1 MATIQEIAQRAG
13 TSVATVSHVINR
25 TRFVSED
32 LRKRVERAMEELGYH
47 PQDSRKIIVGF
58 LLRNYRCSFAEDLI
72 DALHCCSHIKAREE
86 LSYQAVCPGNIE
98 VVSILVKTE
107 LTMQEL
113 KTYQKRYGLDY
124 IILDYTVRMAPN
136 RHHETVEAPIIF
148 LNHDPKIY
156 PKCYHINFDYRSA
169 MVAALRHMVSLG
181 HRNILVITPRENP
194 YTNRLVLETCKLF
207 YKQNNMVFPDE
218 NLVEIETYLFR
229 TLALENLE
237 QVLGALQSR
246 GITGIITTEM
256 MATMHVVD
264 YLRHRGLN
272 MPQDVSLLAIGDIFL
287 TKYLFFN
294 RTRIDMRILEV
305 VQDIVSI
312 VQGDGRQ
319 RFYSISPE
327 FITGD
332 STKALVFDQFDR
344 PGASQL
350 SLELSEAEIQKVRA
364 GDYKV
369 CVSTFMESTPVS
381 HSQLEGLRDGLNT
394 LGIHMVH
401 KTDAHG
407 NYEIQNLQLQGFAAA
422 KPDAVICIPNLD
434 ENDVSPFKKHLPRRT
449 KVLFSSCV
457 PDQFT
462 ANLYDCCIAGNM
474 VESGK
479 QASWLLGKYMTA
491 NGLTHAAYL
500 CYGGNSQPARHRDR
514 SAISILEEEFPLIT
528 LDRVVYY
535 TEETQ
540 AYTMVSD
547 LLRELPQIE
556 AMYISQSRMA
566 EAVLGVLSLL
576 GRTDIKVVTQGVSKE
591 VIDQL
596 DDHSNVIG
604 VVVPNSY
611 EIGRLLAYACAHYFL
626 GMEPS
631 PFVAVDPVAFTPQN
645 LSGAWLSVMKNKL
658 T

>member
-1 MATIQEIAQRAG
+1 MCIRD
-13 TSVATVSHVINR
+13 R
-25 TRFVSED
+25 
-32 LRKRVERAMEELGYH
+32 
-47 PQDSRKIIVGF
+47 
-58 LLRNYRCSFAEDLI
+58 
-72 DALHCCSHIKAREE
+72 
-86 LSYQAVCPGNIE
+86 
-98 VVSILVKTE
+98 
-107 LTMQEL
+107 
-113 KTYQKRYGLDY
+113 DY
-124 IILDYTVRMAPN
+124 IILDYTVRLAQN
-136 RHHETVEAPIIF
+136 RHHDTVDAPIIF
-148 LNHDPKIY
+148 LNHDPKVY
-156 PKCYHINFDYRSA
+156 PRCYHINFDYQAA

-181 HRNILVITPRENP
+181 HRNILVITPKENP

-207 YKQNNMVFPDE
+207 YRKNNMTFPDA

-229 TLALENLE
+229 TLALENLDR
-237 QVLGALQSR
+237 VLGDMHSR

-264 YLRHRGLN
+264 YLQHQGVT
-272 MPQDVSLLAIGDIFL
+272 MPQDISLLAIGDIFL

-294 RTRIDMRILEV
+294 RTRIDMRIIEV
-305 VQDIVSI
+305 VQDII
-312 VQGDGRQ
+312 KIIKGDGGQ
-319 RFYSISPE
+319 RFFSISPE

-350 SLELSEAEIQKVRA
+350 SLELSEADIQKVRA

-369 CVSTFMESTPVS
+369 CVSTYMETTPVS
-381 HSQLEGLRDGLNT
+381 HSKLEGLRDGLNT
-394 LGIHMVH
+394 LGIHLVQ

-407 NYEIQNLQLQGFAAA
+407 SYEIQELQLHSFAAA

-434 ENDVSPFKKHLPRRT
+434 ECNVAPFKKNLPRKTR
-449 KVLFSSCV
+449 VIFSSCI
-457 PDQFT
+457 PAGFT
-462 ANLYDCCIAGNM
+462 ANQYDCCIAGNM

-500 CYGGNSQPARHRDR
+500 CYGGDSQPARHRDR

-528 LDRVVYY
+528 LDKVVYY

-540 AYTMVSD
+540 AYTMMSD

-556 AMYISQSRMA
+556 ALYISQSRMA
-566 EAVLGVLSLL
+566 EAVLGVLRLL

-604 VVVPNSY
+604 VVVPNGY
-611 EIGRLLAYACAHYFL
+611 EIGRLMAYACAHYFL
-626 GMEPS
+626 GMEPA
-631 PFVAVDPVAFTPQN
+631 PYVAVDPVAFTPQN

>member
-1 MATIQEIAQRAG
+1 MATIQEIAERAG
-13 TSVATVSHVINR
+13 TSVATVSHVMNR
-25 TRFVSED
+25 TRYVSDE
-32 LRKRVERAMEELGYH
+32 LKSRVERAMEELGV
-47 PQDSRKIIVGF
+47 PRQEGRKITVGF

-72 DALHCCSHIKAREE
+72 DALHCCGDIHSREE
-86 LSYQAVCPGNIE
+86 LSHRVVGPGEIE

-107 LTMQEL
+107 LTLQEL

-124 IILDYTVRMAPN
+124 IILDYTVRLAQN
-136 RHHETVEAPIIF
+136 RHHDTVDAPIIF
-148 LNHDPKIY
+148 LNHDPKVY
-156 PKCYHINFDYRSA
+156 PRCYHINFDYQAA

-181 HRNILVITPRENP
+181 HRNILVITPKENP

-207 YKQNNMVFPDE
+207 YRKNNMTFPDA

-229 TLALENLE
+229 TLALENLDR
-237 QVLGALQSR
+237 VLGDMHSR

-264 YLRHRGLN
+264 YLQHQGVT
-272 MPQDVSLLAIGDIFL
+272 MPQDISLLAIGDIFL

-294 RTRIDMRILEV
+294 RTRIDMRIIEV
-305 VQDIVSI
+305 VQDII
-312 VQGDGRQ
+312 KIIKGDGGQ
-319 RFYSISPE
+319 RFFSISPE

-350 SLELSEAEIQKVRA
+350 SLELSEADIQKVRA

-369 CVSTFMESTPVS
+369 CVSTYMETTPVS
-381 HSQLEGLRDGLNT
+381 HSKLEGLRDGLNT
-394 LGIHMVH
+394 LGIHLVQ

-407 NYEIQNLQLQGFAAA
+407 SYEIQELQLQSFAAA

-434 ENDVSPFKKHLPRRT
+434 ECNVAPFKKNLPRKTR
-449 KVLFSSCV
+449 VIFSSCI
-457 PDQFT
+457 PAGFT
-462 ANLYDCCIAGNM
+462 ANQYDCCIAGNM

-500 CYGGNSQPARHRDR
+500 CYGGDSQPARHRDR

-528 LDRVVYY
+528 LDKVVYY

-540 AYTMVSD
+540 AYTMMSD

-556 AMYISQSRMA
+556 ALYISQSRMA
-566 EAVLGVLSLL
+566 EAVLGVLRLL

-604 VVVPNSY
+604 VVVPNGY
-611 EIGRLLAYACAHYFL
+611 EIGRLMAYACAHYFL
-626 GMEPS
+626 GMEPA
-631 PFVAVDPVAFTPQN
+631 PYVAVDPVAFTPQN